1 MTVVNKHQA
10 VPLREACHRH
20 PEVQTGLH
28 CNTCGRAI
36 CPQCARRSPVGYKC
50 AVCVRGTLE
59 RYFNGKRCDYLIAIA
74 ITLPLSLLTA
84 SLLTYV
90 IWWIGWFPWFIV
102 LLAAPTVAGFI
113 AEAVRHS
120 VRRRRSRYLA
130 HVVAGCFVA
139 AIVPFLAVPLLV
151 GSLLPGDLAILT
163 HGSGLLEQGI
173 LLVVGTGT
181 IMARLR

>member
-1 MTVVNKHQA
+1 MAVDTKDQA
-10 VPLREACHRH
+10 VPIIEACHWH

-28 CNTCGRAI
+28 CNQCGRAI
-36 CPQCARRSPVGYKC
+36 CPQCAKRSPVGYKC
-50 AVCVRGTLE
+50 AICVRGILE
-59 RYFNGKRCDYLIAIA
+59 RYFNGKRWDYPIAIA

-84 SLLTYV
+84 SLLEFV
-90 IWWIGWFPWFIV
+90 IGWIGWFPWFIV

-113 AEAVRHS
+113 AEAVRHG

-151 GSLLPGDLAILT
+151 GGRLPGDLAILT
-163 HGSGLLEQGI
+163 YGSGLIEQGI